1 MVKFNLAKR
10 RNDFVMSNGK
20 SEGNLIE
27 RMLSIL
33 SLYESDAFHDE
44 AESPAAVRNSEM
56 AKQIQAFIDEIPGG
70 FLIYRAGA
78 DEQIIYAN
86 KALIKIFKCNN
97 LAEFRKLTGN
107 SFKGMV
113 HPDDLDTVEKS
124 IAEQIASSRD
134 NLDYVEYRITDKNGV
149 VRWVEDYGHFV
160 HTETAGDVYYV
171 FIGDATEKITRRMS
185 ETAALLNE
193 KLEKEKKL
201 KNIIKE
207 YDKERKLITQEHLQ
221 RLEVIE
227 GLSVNYDSIL
237 YADLNENMVLPY
249 RLSTRL
255 ERQFEKKLQVRE
267 FNWFVSDYVN
277 VWVHPEDR
285 ALVAKMTSC
294 ESIIEKLAESPTYYL
309 NYRCIQNNEVQYIQ
323 LRIVNVGSSENVSQI
338 VMGYRNIDEEILQQ
352 IKQKQF
358 LEDALNAS
366 KLAYVAKNTFLSNM
380 SHDMRTPLNA
390 IFGYTSLAQKNA
402 QNPALVT
409 EYLNKIGAASNQIL
423 ELTNKVLEITY
434 SESQDFHI
442 NETECN
448 VLQII
453 GEAVSSVSAQANQ
466 KNISVNV
473 IAPQIEHADVFA
485 DKDKLL
491 QILSHI
497 VNNAVKYTKN
507 GGSVSLSV
515 SEQRKPNSEFSTYK
529 FSVEDTGIGISKK
542 SLKRIFEPFEREHN
556 TTLCGVY
563 GSGLGLTIAKHITEM
578 MGGTIKAQSTVG
590 KGSVFTVILS
600 FRLRQKTQSPHA
612 RHDEPSEELRGKKI
626 LLVED
631 NEINLEIETDILQDM
646 GFCVDTAE
654 NGQIAVDK
662 VAASCAGDYDLIL
675 MDIQMPVMDGLKATA
690 TIRKLPNPAHSRIP
704 IIALSANA
712 FESDKRTSM
721 EIGMDAYLTKP
732 LDGAEHIAS
741 AAAILRGRK
750 AEA

>member
-1 MVKFNLAKR
+1 
-10 RNDFVMSNGK
+10 MSNGK

-160 HTETAGDVYYV
+160 HTETAGNVYYV

-285 ALVAKMTSC
+285 DRK
-294 ESIIEKLAESPTYYL
+294 
-309 NYRCIQNNEVQYIQ
+309 
-323 LRIVNVGSSENVSQI
+323 
-338 VMGYRNIDEEILQQ
+338 
-352 IKQKQF
+352 
-358 LEDALNAS
+358 
-366 KLAYVAKNTFLSNM
+366 
-380 SHDMRTPLNA
+380 
-390 IFGYTSLAQKNA
+390 
-402 QNPALVT
+402 
-409 EYLNKIGAASNQIL
+409 
-423 ELTNKVLEITY
+423 
-434 SESQDFHI
+434 
-442 NETECN
+442 
-448 VLQII
+448 
-453 GEAVSSVSAQANQ
+453 SV
-466 KNISVNV
+466 V
-473 IAPQIEHADVFA
+473 
-485 DKDKLL
+485 
-491 QILSHI
+491 
-497 VNNAVKYTKN
+497 
-507 GGSVSLSV
+507 
-515 SEQRKPNSEFSTYK
+515 
-529 FSVEDTGIGISKK
+529 
-542 SLKRIFEPFEREHN
+542 
-556 TTLCGVY
+556 
-563 GSGLGLTIAKHITEM
+563 
-578 MGGTIKAQSTVG
+578 
-590 KGSVFTVILS
+590 
-600 FRLRQKTQSPHA
+600 
-612 RHDEPSEELRGKKI
+612 
-626 LLVED
+626 
-631 NEINLEIETDILQDM
+631 
-646 GFCVDTAE
+646 
-654 NGQIAVDK
+654 
-662 VAASCAGDYDLIL
+662 
-675 MDIQMPVMDGLKATA
+675 
-690 TIRKLPNPAHSRIP
+690 
-704 IIALSANA
+704 
-712 FESDKRTSM
+712 
-721 EIGMDAYLTKP
+721 
-732 LDGAEHIAS
+732 
-741 AAAILRGRK
+741 
-750 AEA
+750 